1 MDREVTYRRLWQV
14 SLPLLVSL
22 LLEHLVSLTDT
33 MFLGRI
39 GETALAA
46 GAIGGVYY
54 IGMFVTAFGFSIGAQ
69 IIMARRN
76 GEARF
81 HRILPVFMQG
91 CYFMAALSVVFVL
104 LSARYSPGILASLV
118 ATPEVG
124 REASVYLFWRST
136 GFLFAAVGT
145 MFRAFFVGITK
156 TKILGFNSAVIVVVN
171 VALNYCLIFG
181 HAGFPAMGIAGAG
194 LASALAE
201 LAGVIFLSL
210 YTGLG
215 VDKRKYGLH
224 HAWKLRLPMLG
235 AILKTSVWTMLQSLL
250 AISMWFYFFLAIE
263 HLGER
268 SLAVTNIARSVNSLI
283 FTVVAAYAS
292 AAESLVSNQIGMGK
306 PEHLF
311 PVCRKALNLALLTV
325 TPCILG
331 IWLFPEAVFSLFT
344 DNPKLVEFGVPS
356 LYVMAGAG
364 FSMAPAFVYS
374 AAVSGT
380 GNTLTGLLVEIATLV
395 AYGLAVYL
403 LASHWRVAVQYC
415 WFADYIYNGVYFGL
429 SWWYLKSRRW
439 LGKQVG

>member
-1 MDREVTYRRLWQV
+1 MDREVSYQRLWQV
-14 SLPLLVSL
+14 SMPLLISL

-91 CYFMAALSVVFVL
+91 CYFMLALSVVFFF
-104 LSARYSPGILASLV
+104 LSERYSPGILQSLV

-124 REASVYLFWRST
+124 QEASVYLFWRTT
-136 GFLFAAVGT
+136 GFLFAAIGT

-156 TKILGFNSAVIVVVN
+156 TNILGYNSAVIVVVN
-171 VALNYCLIFG
+171 VGLNYCLIFG

-201 LAGVIFLSL
+201 LAGVIFLSF
-210 YTGLG
+210 YMARG
-215 VDKRKYGLH
+215 VDRRKYGLS
-224 HAWKLRLPMLG
+224 HAWKLRIPMLG
-235 AILKTSVWTMLQSLL
+235 SILKTSIWTMLQSML

-283 FTVVAAYAS
+283 FTIVAAYAS
-292 AAESLVSNQIGMGK
+292 ASESLVSNYIGEGK

-311 PVCRKALNLALLTV
+311 PVCRKALNLAMLTV
-325 TPCILG
+325 IPIIL
-331 IWLFPEAVFSLFT
+331 IVWAFPETVFSLFT
-344 DNPKLVEFGVPS
+344 DKKELVEFGVPS

-364 FSMAPAFVYS
+364 FSMVPAFVYS

-380 GNTLTGLLVEIATLV
+380 GNTLTGLLIEILTLV
-395 AYGLAVYL
+395 GYGFAVWL
-403 LASHWRVAVQYC
+403 LASHWRVPVQYC
-415 WFADYIYNGVYFGL
+415 WFADYVYNGIYFGL

-439 LGKQVG
+439 MGKQVG